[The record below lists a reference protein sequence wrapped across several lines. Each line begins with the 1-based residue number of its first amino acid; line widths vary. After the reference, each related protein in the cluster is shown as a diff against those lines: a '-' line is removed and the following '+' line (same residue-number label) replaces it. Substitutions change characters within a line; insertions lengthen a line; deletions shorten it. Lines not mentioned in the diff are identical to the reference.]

1 MQLFLGIDGGGT
13 GCRAA
18 LADADSQ
25 ILARAEAGPANIAS
39 DPDAAMQNILAVTH
53 DALKQ
58 AVGSGA
64 ATAELPR
71 LRVVMGLAGANV
83 AASVARVRAGLPF
96 TSLRVETDAMTAL
109 KGALHD
115 GDGIVAAVGTGSVF
129 ARQLGGVVH
138 RIGGR
143 GWVLGDEGS
152 GAWLG
157 RALLAASLRA
167 GDGLAELTP
176 LLRSVRDELGG
187 DEGIIAFG
195 FTARAADFASF
206 ARRIVTSDDPA
217 ALALMMQA
225 EADIGAYIA
234 LLQPKPAVAVVFLGG
249 IGSAIAPRFAHRWD
263 VLPALGNGVDGA
275 LWLARQAKAVA

>member
-1 MQLFLGIDGGGT
+1 MQFFLGIDGGGT

-18 LADADSQ
+18 LADGNGQ
-25 ILARAEAGPANIAS
+25 ILTRAEAGPANIAS
-39 DPDAAMQNILAVTH
+39 DPDAALLNILAVAK
-53 DALKQ
+53 DALRQ
-58 AVGSGA
+58 AVGADA
-64 ATAELPR
+64 AKAELPR
-71 LRVVMGLAGANV
+71 LRVAMGLAGANV
-83 AASVARVRAGLPF
+83 AASVARLRAGLPF

-109 KGALHD
+109 KGALRD

-129 ARQLGGVVH
+129 VRQLGGVVH

-157 RALLAASLRA
+157 RALLSACLRA

-195 FTARAADFASF
+195 FTARAADFANF
-206 ARRIVTSDDPA
+206 AKRIVNSDDPA
-217 ALALMMQA
+217 ALTLMTQA
-225 EADIGAYIA
+225 EADIAEYIA
-234 LLQPKPAVAVVFLGG
+234 LLQPKPAISVVFLGG
-249 IGSAIAPRFAHRWD
+249 IGNAIAPRFADRWNIRT
-263 VLPALGNGVDGA
+263 ALGSGVDGA
-275 LWLARQAKAVA
+275 LWLARQDIAA